1 MKWKFNAKRKTSLL
15 VMVLL
20 SVLMISSYFAINAS
34 ARFIDPEI
42 PEPPPPSTTHS
53 FVVYGYV
60 KSSSGQALVGARVRL
75 TYGSPETGIYKT
87 VYTNSNGYY
96 YASVTTSLYVYC
108 SVNAYKS
115 GYASKTISVYSKG
128 TNRRDFSLS
137 VAQHSVTVSGN
148 VKDQITQ
155 APIIGASVKLSS
167 PSGSIS
173 KTVSTDSLGNYRV
186 YVYTTDYTNYDLE
199 VSKSGYTT
207 EEIQVYSSGSHTR
220 NFDLCIPTV
229 QIDVFSPDFIPVS
242 FGNNIKTTVQFFSG
256 YSIVDIS
263 IKFNLGSGSVD
274 LKDYPTGLTWTI
286 LDHSCEY
293 VRADGT
299 RYEMDQQDQ
308 DAILYY
314 GNCFVH
320 YDAAFDF
327 GTGSVEINFRV
338 RINSVVFRL
347 EFNTIMRQYQNIHVF
362 YEPIGLTGNAYVES
376 YSDQVYD
383 FMSQIL
389 NNVYNDFLSS
399 LYGPEIP
406 MFYDAVASILGTVF
420 GFIEGEYQS
429 HPILRLEFHGP

>member
-1 MKWKFNAKRKTSLL
+1 MKLKINAKRKTSLL

-20 SVLMISSYFAINAS
+20 SVLMISSYFAINAN

-60 KSSSGQALVGARVRL
+60 RSSSGQALVGARVRL

-115 GYASKTISVYSKG
+115 GYTSKTISVYSKG

-137 VAQHSVTVSGN
+137 VANHAVTVKGY
-148 VKDQITQ
+148 VRDQITG
-155 APIIGASVKLSS
+155 APIVGATVKLSS

-173 KTVSTDSLGNYRV
+173 KTTTTSSSGYYSV
-186 YVYTTDYTNYDLE
+186 YVYTTDYTNYNVE
-199 VSKSGYTT
+199 YSKANYNTKT
-207 EEIQVYSSGSHTR
+207 IQVYSSGTHSK
-220 NFDLCIPTV
+220 NIDLCIPTV
-229 QIDVFSPDFIPVS
+229 QVDVFSPDFIPVS

-274 LKDYPTGLTWTI
+274 LKDYPSGITWTI
-286 LDHSCEY
+286 LQHSCEL

-299 RYEMDQQDQ
+299 RVEMPQEDQ
-308 DAILYY
+308 DDILFY
-314 GNCFVH
+314 GNCFIH
-320 YDAAFDF
+320 YDAAYDF
-327 GTGSVEINFRV
+327 GSSVVEINFKV
-338 RINSVVFRL
+338 RIDSVVFRL
-347 EFNTIMRQYQNIHVF
+347 EFHTIMRQYENIHVF
-362 YEPIGLTGNAYVES
+362 YQPIELTGNAYVES
-376 YSDQVYD
+376 YSDPVYD
-383 FMSQIL
+383 LMQYIL
-389 NNVYNDFLSS
+389 NNLYNDALSN

-406 MFYDAVASILGTVF
+406 IFWDAAADIIGTVF
-420 GFIEGEYQS
+420 GFAAQVYES